1 MSQAIEMSPATT
13 RALRIAGWSLAA
25 GLLALPAVAMQFTD
39 EVDWTGGDFLF
50 AAIMFT
56 TIGGLLELA
65 ARVSASLAYR
75 VGSAMAVGTGF
86 LTIWITLAVGI
97 VGAEDNPQNILYFGI
112 VGMAICVAVAA
123 LGDPRAL
130 ARGMRATAVFQGLV
144 CLVHVIDAIY
154 PAVLIDGFFTM
165 TWLTAGAL
173 FARAAKER
181 ETAARVTQS

>member
-97 VGAEDNPQNILYFGI
+97 VG
-112 VGMAICVAVAA
+112 MAICVAVAA

>member
-1 MSQAIEMSPATT
+1 
-13 RALRIAGWSLAA
+13 
-25 GLLALPAVAMQFTD
+25 
-39 EVDWTGGDFLF
+39 
-50 AAIMFT
+50 
-56 TIGGLLELA
+56 
-65 ARVSASLAYR
+65 
-75 VGSAMAVGTGF
+75 MAVGTGF

-144 CLVHVIDAIY
+144 CLLHVIDGIY
-154 PAVLIDGFFTM
+154 PAVLIDGFLTM

>member
-1 MSQAIEMSPATT
+1 MTQAIEMSPATT

-39 EVDWTGGDFLF
+39 EVDWSAGDFLF
-50 AAIMFT
+50 AAIVFA
-56 TIGGLLELA
+56 IVGGLLELA
-65 ARVSASLAYR
+65 ARASASLAYR
-75 VGSAMAVGTGF
+75 VGAAIAVATGF

-112 VGMAICVAVAA
+112 VGMGTCVTVAA

-130 ARGMRATAVFQGLV
+130 ARGMWATAAFQGLV
-144 CLVHVIDAIY
+144 CLIHVIDGVY
-154 PAVLIDGFFTM
+154 PAVSFDGVFTL

-173 FARAAKER
+173 FARG
-181 ETAARVTQS
+181 ARVREAE

>member
-1 MSQAIEMSPATT
+1 MSQAIEMSPSTT

-39 EVDWTGGDFLF
+39 EVDWSGSDFLF
-50 AAIMFT
+50 AGLMFGT
-56 TIGGLLELA
+56 VGALLELA
-65 ARVSASLAYR
+65 ARASASLAYR
-75 VGSAMAVGTGF
+75 VGSAMAVGTGL

-97 VGAEDNPQNILYFGI
+97 AGSEDNPQNILYFGI

-123 LGDPRAL
+123 LGDPRSL
-130 ARGMRATAVFQGLV
+130 ARGMRATAAFQGLV
-144 CLVHVIDAIY
+144 CLIHVIDGVY

-173 FARAAKER
+173 FSRARKER
-181 ETAARVTQS
+181 ETAAGATQS

>member
-1 MSQAIEMSPATT
+1 MVQTIEMSHATT
-13 RALRIAGWSLAA
+13 RVLRIAGWSLAVLFIA
-25 GLLALPAVAMQFTD
+25 FNVIASQF
-39 EVDWTGGDFLF
+39 ETGANWGKEDVVF
-50 AAIMFT
+50 AAVVFGVV
-56 TIGGLLELA
+56 GGVLELA
-65 ARVSASLAYR
+65 ARASTSLSYR
-75 VGSAMAVGTGF
+75 IAAAVG
-86 LTIWITLAVGI
+86 
-97 VGAEDNPQNILYFGI
+97 VGAGLLLLWVNAAVGI

-144 CLVHVIDAIY
+144 CLLHVIDGIY

-165 TWLTAGAL
+165 TWLTAGAR

>member
-1 MSQAIEMSPATT
+1 MTQAIEMSPATT

-39 EVDWTGGDFLF
+39 EVDWSGGDFLF
-50 AAIMFT
+50 AAIMFG
-56 TIGGLLELA
+56 IVGGLLELA
-65 ARVSASLAYR
+65 ARASASLAYR
-75 VGSAMAVGTGF
+75 VGAAVAIGTGF
-86 LTIWITLAVGI
+86 LTIWISLAVGI

-112 VGMAICVAVAA
+112 VGMGICSAVAA

-130 ARGMRATAVFQGLV
+130 ARAMRATAVFQGLV
-144 CLVHVIDAIY
+144 CLVHLIDGIY
-154 PAVLIDGFFTM
+154 PAVMIDGFFTM

-181 ETAARVTQS
+181 AERATQS